1 MYPERT
7 GESLYGR
14 GRGRGRG
21 RFHSRRGGYNG
32 RGERSIEKDRNNDDT
47 DDKSSDLKDE
57 EHSLKEGDE
66 NSLGKFRRNSFLGVK
81 KGPRPGFGPQ
91 NLSTN
96 GSFSGKDEK
105 DKEKESEKEKDKDK
119 DKDREKEKDKDRD
132 GINWVECTKCSKWR
146 KVPGSIKGTKFQT

>member
-7 GESLYGR
+7 GENLYGR

-32 RGERSIEKDRNNDDT
+32 RGERSIEKDRNNDEL

-57 EHSLKEGDE
+57 EHSSKDNDE
-66 NSLGKFRRNSFLGVK
+66 NNLGKFRRNSFLGVK
-81 KGPRPGFGPQ
+81 KVSRPGFGAQ
-91 NLSTN
+91 NLATN
-96 GSFSGKDEK
+96 GGSSSLGKDDKENEK
-105 DKEKESEKEKDKDK
+105 DKEK
-119 DKDREKEKDKDRD
+119 DKDREKEKDKDKE

-146 KVPGSIKGTKFQT
+146 KVPGSIKGNLIFIFI

>member
-7 GESLYGR
+7 GENLYGR

-32 RGERSIEKDRNNDDT
+32 RGERSIEKDRTNDDI

-57 EHSLKEGDE
+57 ENFVKDNDE
-66 NSLGKFRRNSFLGVK
+66 NNLGKFRRNSFLGVK
-81 KGPRPGFGPQ
+81 KVPRPGFGVQ
-91 NLSTN
+91 NLTVNGTSTL
-96 GSFSGKDEK
+96 GKDDK
-105 DKEKESEKEKDKDK
+105 DKENEKDKDK
-119 DKDREKEKDKDRD
+119 DKDRDREKDKDKE

-146 KVPGSIKGTKFQT
+146 KVPGSIKGN